1 MSFTVQVSIPTACR
15 CRKILRLGHTA
26 TRCSNKEHSCTKC
39 GKIHPSEIECVTH
52 CINCGCKSHESTS
65 FTCPAYL
72 KMKKIIKMAF
82 PEGITI
88 KKARDRQSS
97 LYSSAAKRASS
108 GSAPQIQTQ
117 IQSQE
122 MVALKTQVILMQK
135 VVKDLKEASIPKAH
149 KTNQNYNG

>member
-1 MSFTVQVSIPTACR
+1 
-15 CRKILRLGHTA
+15 
-26 TRCSNKEHSCTKC
+26 
-39 GKIHPSEIECVTH
+39 
-52 CINCGCKSHESTS
+52 
-65 FTCPAYL
+65 
-72 KMKKIIKMAF
+72 MAF

-122 MVALKTQVILMQK
+122 MVALKTQLVEPHGPQPAISSLTNALNLNFKSSSPNNKTTSNYQWTIEQPLSPPSRPCCPCYPTWNDDSMDLMNPRAN
-135 VVKDLKEASIPKAH
+135 DP
-149 KTNQNYNG
+149 

>member
-1 MSFTVQVSIPTACR
+1 
-15 CRKILRLGHTA
+15 
-26 TRCSNKEHSCTKC
+26 
-39 GKIHPSEIECVTH
+39 
-52 CINCGCKSHESTS
+52 
-65 FTCPAYL
+65 
-72 KMKKIIKMAF
+72 MAF